1 MRFPRTKAQHGLP
14 CTAGSNTLA
23 ATISQGFALLPRFT
37 VRVAWAAESALL
49 APLVC
54 EGAVA
59 GVAMLYRWSLLRP
72 ASTSPGSVRLDQAV
86 WAVTRSGSAFEP
98 EEKSFCPI
106 KA

>member
-1 MRFPRTKAQHGLP
+1 MRFPCTKAQHGLP
-14 CTAGSNTLA
+14 CAAGSNTLA

-37 VRVAWAAESALL
+37 VRVAWAAESAFL
-49 APLVC
+49 APSVG

-59 GVAMLYRWSLLRP
+59 GVAMLYRWSLPRP

-86 WAVTRSGSAFEP
+86 WAVNRSGSAFEP
-98 EEKSFCPI
+98 EKKPLCSI